1 MNLLFLPWPWAYG
14 PLQSESAV
22 ELSLW
27 GPWENLCGQGCPG
40 EDGQSFCIWKAAWRF
55 WKRSRNE
62 WDGGMK
68 GNEVCFTST
77 HAYIDIHT
85 ICTELFS
92 IFAMLP
98 SDAMEE
104 ACKWP
109 SIRSWTFLFRGS
121 NVRFKN
127 WLRLGL
133 HLRWYVMRASSAML
147 QRNLDHR
154 KDLECVAPS
163 PVIPWRCGGM
173 GWVLLDRTGLPADE
187 KRDLFGLTRLQ
198 KLAPSV
204 NVSLRWKG
212 SFLLNIF
219 NMIQHGNVSNLIH
232 ISQLSPIIS
241 VISVKISLFLDD
253 RGRAMTPM
261 TG

>member
-1 MNLLFLPWPWAYG
+1 M
-14 PLQSESAV
+14 
-22 ELSLW
+22 
-27 GPWENLCGQGCPG
+27 
-40 EDGQSFCIWKAAWRF
+40 
-55 WKRSRNE
+55 
-62 WDGGMK
+62 
-68 GNEVCFTST
+68 
-77 HAYIDIHT
+77 
-85 ICTELFS
+85 
-92 IFAMLP
+92 
-98 SDAMEE
+98 
-104 ACKWP
+104 
-109 SIRSWTFLFRGS
+109 SWTFLFWGS

-127 WLRLGL
+127 WLPCSPCSCVRLKLPSGL
-133 HLRWYVMRASSAML
+133 HLRWCVMRASSAML

-163 PVIPWRCGGM
+163 PVIPWRCVQGGM

-187 KRDLFGLTRLQ
+187 KRDLFGLTRPQ

-219 NMIQHGNVSNLIH
+219 NMIQHGHVSNLIH